1 MLSSDQL
8 SDLIRKRFEIRV
20 NPTLAD
26 SVSHGWSDS
35 DFGSGILYDTVRG
48 KKAGDFHFTQSYGD
62 LEDIMMEIAYRGDVD
77 SDVDRMMSEFSEG
90 DSERGQGRF
99 NELVGHVVSE
109 LQSQP
114 YTPDTQIPIIH
125 GGLEPSYRGQGLYRK
140 LVLPTLIDYLGDS
153 GVSMGSGRYNR
164 SQEATRA
171 HTALQNKNDPRI
183 RHILEKPY
191 DYKWNYPAMLLEMAT
206 QGKLTSD
213 DDFLHDQLLEALPD
227 KLSQELGNLRDLSP
241 VDIYQKRFG
250 AKIPGWGDLRLSPR
264 RLPVIEQD
272 WDEFEESRM
281 TRNIYD
287 LAERAAFKSGRGE
300 NSPRTEQSTL
310 PITFDIDKDILRER
324 IFGRK
329 INKSF
334 PLPEFWHGTSAANAE
349 KILEEGLDPYSFGSP
364 HDEDAVNYAE
374 YHDVPAILGF
384 DTDQRHTLLDPH
396 DEGYDFGTSDFGHVI
411 VQERVPPE
419 LIRLFAMGHEGISDE
434 DWSDL
439 LRILFSSDRLSRIYP
454 DIDEAYASRRV
465 RS

>member
-8 SDLIRKRFEIRV
+8 SDLIRKRYEIRLT
-20 NPTLAD
+20 PTLAD
-26 SVSHGWSDS
+26 SVSQGYADG
-35 DFGSGILYDTVRG
+35 DFGSGVLFDTARG
-48 KKAGDFHFTQSYGD
+48 KKAGEFSFSESFGD
-62 LEDIMMEIAYRGDVD
+62 LDDIMMEIAYRGDVD
-77 SDVDRMMSEFSEG
+77 GQVDSMMREFREG
-90 DSERGQGRF
+90 DANSGQGRF
-99 NELVGHVVSE
+99 NDLVDDLTGQLRSHA
-109 LQSQP
+109 
-114 YTPDTQIPIIH
+114 YTPDRQIPIIH
-125 GGLEPSYRGQGLYRK
+125 GSLYGGYRGQGLYRK
-140 LVLPTLIDYLGDS
+140 LILPTMIDYLGDF
-153 GVSMGSGRYNR
+153 GLSMGSGRYNR
-164 SQEATRA
+164 SQAATRA

-191 DYKWNYPAMLLEMAT
+191 DEDWGNPAMILEMAT
-206 QGKLTSD
+206 QGRLNSD

-227 KLSQELGNLRDLSP
+227 KLHRELSGVRDLSP
-241 VDIYQKRFG
+241 VDIYQQRFG

-272 WDEFEESRM
+272 WDEYAKTQDWGYS
-281 TRNIYD
+281 IYD
-287 LAERAAFKSGRGE
+287 LAERAANRSGMGWD
-300 NSPRTEQSTL
+300 SPTTQQSQL
-310 PITFDIDKDILRER
+310 LDFMPISDLLDEGVR
-324 IFGRK
+324 
-329 INKSF
+329 KSF
-334 PLPEFWHGTSAANAE
+334 PLPEFWHGTSAANAK

-384 DTDQRHTLLDPH
+384 DTDERHTLLDPH

-439 LRILFSSDRLSRIYP
+439 LRILFASDRLSRNYP
-454 DIDEAYASRRV
+454 DIEEAYASRRV